1 MIKSARIYA
10 ILVACISVS
19 LILTSCSK
27 PEKNETPTVPTQD
40 PVAQEMMDNPALS
53 RSGALIV
60 AAKSVEGTFNPL
72 EITSEGEQWVAE
84 LVFDSLL
91 SYDQRGNVIEKLAS
105 SYTISED
112 GLSVN
117 VLLREGVTFHDGSIL
132 TSKDVVFT
140 YEMARASERWLPE
153 LEYLLSIEV
162 VDDYNLIF
170 KFDRHRY
177 GMLNLMTLPIMSQAT
192 YGNIDVWKAF
202 IKPVG
207 TGMFKFEVMTPG
219 ENIVLTKNLSY
230 WDVIA
235 NISGIVIR
243 QMDYAEAY
251 QAFAEGKIDLFELP
265 SSKAT
270 VNDIKSFEFGNVMIQ
285 NTNLYTY
292 IGLDMRSDILSI
304 PNVRKA
310 LMYSLNR
317 EQFILDE
324 WNGYAETVDFLTTGI
339 GEFDKGVLGIKK
351 YAYDVEIAKQL
362 LDEAGIV
369 DSDGDGIREF
379 GGENVSISWNAFAD
393 VDWSYNLT
401 EKATKGW
408 REIGLDVQVSY
419 GDYESI
425 MSALDGENTFDMW
438 NMAWQSFGIYNPEVM
453 FGPREN
459 GGKYNFG
466 NYDDIIAN
474 QIFNALHDARSTF
487 EIDELLTQWHIYQTE
502 TLPGIP
508 IARLKSLW
516 AYNARVKNLSID
528 VFGTWTGKMNLLEI
542 QVLQ

>member
-19 LILTSCSK
+19 LIFTSCSK
-27 PEKNETPTVPTQD
+27 PEKNEIPTVPTQD

-132 TSKDVVFT
+132 TTKDVVFT

-265 SSKAT
+265 ASKAT

-292 IGLDMRSDILSI
+292 IGLDMSSDVLSI

-324 WNGYAETVDFLTTGI
+324 WNGYAETIDFLTTGI

-474 QIFNALHDARSTF
+474 QIFNALHDARTIF
-487 EIDELLTQWHIYQTE
+487 EVDELLTQWHIFQTE

-516 AYNARVKNLSID
+516 AYNSRVKNLSID

>member
-153 LEYLLSIEV
+153 LESLLAIEV

-265 SSKAT
+265 ASKAT
-270 VNDIKSFEFGNVMIQ
+270 VNDIKSLEFGNVMIQ
-285 NTNLYTY
+285 DMNLYTF
-292 IGLDMRSDILSI
+292 IGLDMRSEILNI

-310 LMYSLNR
+310 LMYSVNR
-317 EQFILDE
+317 EQFILEE
-324 WNGYAETVDFLTTGI
+324 WNGYAKPADFMTTGI